1 MVLGLSI
8 QAFTIV
14 HVVIS
19 LVAIASGF
27 VVLFGMLRSQRMQSW
42 TALFLLTTVL
52 TSVTGFFFP
61 IRGFTPAIGVGIIS
75 CLLLAPAARWTLWQ
89 STLSVAGAG
98 SMSPVL

>member
-42 TALFLLTTVL
+42 TALFLLTTAL

-61 IRGFTPAIGVGIIS
+61 IRDSPRRSVSASFHACCWRP
-75 CLLLAPAARWTLWQ
+75 Q
-89 STLSVAGAG
+89 SLDFMANTLSVAGAG